1 MPVISLPSLP
11 APNSVDIL
19 FVTYGGGHV
28 RMVLPVAKALQDAG
42 HSVSI
47 FALTTAI
54 EPTQK
59 SGLPWFSY
67 ASLPQAKSHDV
78 QSHGNRLT
86 EGFPKD
92 GPVPFVETV
101 AYHGINYCN
110 MEKEYGAQEA
120 AIRYE
125 KDGRAQF
132 YPIHTMK
139 EILTELRPKVVV
151 ATNSPRSEMAAIRAA
166 NMLDIPSLCMVDL
179 FALQEQAWIKDPN
192 YATEICVINTEVR
205 DMLISKGRPAEDII
219 ITGNPAFDELQDPKT
234 ISAGQIMRKERSWG
248 EAGRITL
255 LYASSPEPLINPH
268 SGQPTDPAYLK
279 LPLQLEQKLIDLVS
293 SDPDLE
299 LVIRRHPS
307 QPQNVALQQ
316 KVWQSTMEDNIDT
329 LLHAVDIVVVTSSTV
344 GFQAY
349 IAGRPVLSVECS
361 SISQDMPY
369 GAYGISHAVKSLE
382 EISTALEEIIEGL
395 YELNADID
403 EPKALATTKVSERI
417 RQYISLNL

>member
-1 MPVISLPSLP
+1 MPDISIPSRP
-11 APNSVDIL
+11 APHTVDIL

-28 RMVLPVAKALQDAG
+28 RMVLPVAKALLDSG
-42 HSVSI
+42 HSVAI

-54 EPTQK
+54 GPVRE

-67 ASLPQAKSHDV
+67 ASLPRAQSHDV
-78 QSHGNRLT
+78 QFHGNRLT
-86 EGFPKD
+86 KGFPKD

-120 AIRYE
+120 AKRYE

-139 EILTELRPKVVV
+139 DILAELRPKVVV

-179 FALQEQAWIKDPN
+179 FALQEQTWIKDPD
-192 YATEICVINTEVR
+192 YATEVCVINAEVR
-205 DMLISKGRPAEDII
+205 DMLIAKGRPAADIV
-219 ITGNPAFDELQDPKT
+219 ITGNPAFDGLQDPKT
-234 ISAGQIMRKERSWG
+234 IAAGRAMRKERGWG
-248 EAGRITL
+248 EDGRITL
-255 LYASSPEPLINPH
+255 LYAASPEPLINPH
-268 SGQPTDPAYLK
+268 SGQPTDPSFLK
-279 LPLQLEQKLIDLVS
+279 LPRQLEQKLIDLVS
-293 SDPDLE
+293 SDPGLE

-307 QPQNVALQQ
+307 QSQKVALTQ
-316 KVWQSTMEDNIDT
+316 KVWQSPMEENIDT

-361 SISQDMPY
+361 SISPDVPY
-369 GAYGISHAVKSLE
+369 GAYGMSRAVKSLE
-382 EISTALEEIIEGL
+382 EIPAALKEITAEL
-395 YELNADID
+395 YERNKDID
-403 EPKALATTKVSERI
+403 PPKALATPKVSERI
-417 RQYISLNL
+417 QTHMNSTL